1 VHDTPSSA
9 YGTVQHF
16 SYAPTR
22 QVNFKCLDVVTIR
35 GKKDFIGAINK
46 ICGTVI
52 GSMLTEILPISSHI
66 TFLNDKFCNH
76 EFKIKLHFLQ
86 IKEMN
91 VCRGL

>member
-1 VHDTPSSA
+1 MHDTPSSA

-35 GKKDFIGAINK
+35 GKKDSIGAINK

-66 TFLNDKFCNH
+66 TFLKDTFCNH
-76 EFKIKLHFLQ
+76 EFKIKNIFYKL
-86 IKEMN
+86 KK
-91 VCRGL
+91 